1 MQIRTNQSQRH
12 NPNPRFKKILSLTL
26 VFALSISIVN
36 LAIFIPSIG
45 AQTVH
50 FTDLKGHW
58 AEATIY
64 ALVKEGVVEGFPDG
78 TFRPNDPVQV
88 DQFIKMILM
97 ALSEEKENGERYWRD
112 DFLDQ
117 TDSYIKDKL
126 IRRPSDFDFN
136 NSKNGYWAQS
146 YLDQATYMTILNV
159 NNRRWINKDFTRK
172 LTREDIAYLA
182 ISTTRLFEEKEEFN
196 YVNLAKSK
204 IKDLY
209 QVQYDEEDILQSYMK
224 GIMSGYPDGTFG
236 VNQLVTRAEAA
247 AILRR
252 IVDASKRNPYKPD
265 LSGLPHAIVPTE
277 FGKNKTIVFFSWE
290 MKKAFDNLENNR
302 NKSDGYTTMVSGRFG
317 YYKDEE
323 IFKKENAQIDS
334 VSTMFS
340 PLLYDMMIITNEGA
354 DNYTFNIRKDEGIL
368 ERHKESLLP
377 FLEQLFDKDVEKFL
391 LKVEQVI
398 LEIRD
403 GSFLRESYQI
413 NNRNVNFS
421 ISGDHNYLYMYIPQK
436 NS

>member
-112 DFLDQ
+112 DFLEKISSFMKHILRNQ
-117 TDSYIKDKL
+117 SQGFT
-126 IRRPSDFDFN
+126 FE
-136 NSKNGYWAQS
+136 NSKSGYWAQS
-146 YLDQATYMTILNV
+146 YLDQARNMTILVRND
-159 NNRRWINKDFTRK
+159 RWNGKFSEK
-172 LTREDIAYLA
+172 LTREDVAHLA
-182 ISTTRLFEEKEEFN
+182 LRTTRLFEEEEEFN
-196 YVNLAKSK
+196 YMFLGKGQ
-204 IKDLY
+204 IKDISL
-209 QVQYDEEDILQSYMK
+209 VKHDEIDVLQAYMK
-224 GIMSGYPDGTFG
+224 GIMSGYSDGTFG

-252 IVDASKRNPYKPD
+252 ILDDSKRNPYKPD
-265 LSGLPHAIVPTE
+265 LSGLPYAVVPTE
-277 FGKNKTIVFFSWE
+277 FGKDKTIVFYSWE
-290 MKKAFDNLENNR
+290 MKNAFDNLENNR
-302 NKSDGYTTMVSGRFG
+302 NKSNGYTTMVSGRFG

-323 IFKKENAQIDS
+323 TLKKENSQIDD
-334 VSTMFS
+334 VTRMFL
-340 PLLYDMMIITNEGA
+340 PLLYDIMIEINQGS
-354 DNYTFNIRKDEGIL
+354 DNYNFNIRKDEGVVD
-368 ERHKESLLP
+368 RHKASLMP
-377 FLEQLFDKDVEKFL
+377 FLKQIFENDTEQFIK
-391 LKVEQVI
+391 KVESI
-398 LEIRD
+398 TEEIRKNQFI
-403 GSFLRESYQI
+403 SESITI
-413 NNRNVNFS
+413 NSRKVNFMA
-421 ISGDHNYLYMYIPQK
+421 SGDGNYLYIYIPQK
-436 NS
+436 NN